1 MTKIKR
7 IMVIG
12 LVILSLGAVAIAGVA
27 ATEYKTP
34 AEAYSALNGVTTEEA
49 YALRKSTG
57 KTFGMLALEAGKSEE
72 FKSIIL
78 QMKKDKINESVVSG
92 EITQEEA
99 DALLAKLEANMAN
112 CDGTGMQGTGI
123 GLGLGTRSR
132 QNNTH
137 RMDGNGG
144 MNRGSGQRQNLR
156 NGSCIGN

>member
-27 ATEYKTP
+27 ATEYKTS
-34 AEAYSALNGVTTEEA
+34 AEVYSVLNGVTTEEA

-78 QMKKDKINESVVSG
+78 KMKKDKINESVVSG

-99 DALLAKLEANMAN
+99 DALLAKLETNIAN
-112 CDGTGMQGTGI
+112 CNGTGI
-123 GLGLGTRSR
+123 GLGLGTRNR
-132 QNNTH
+132 QSNTH